1 MSELHRRLKFVRR
14 VLRDRCPQC
23 GEGLLFARW
32 ARLRDRCDVCGLVY
46 RREQGSMIGSM
57 YLAAIAT
64 EIVAAVI
71 CVVLFVAT
79 SWSLP
84 VALSVGI
91 TIHLAFA
98 FWFLPRSMSIWV
110 AIEYATDVQNKEWWA
125 KPR

>member
-1 MSELHRRLKFVRR
+1 MSRLTFIRR

-23 GEGLLFARW
+23 GEGALFARW
-32 ARLRDRCDVCGLVY
+32 ARLRERCDVCGLVY
-46 RREQGSMIGSM
+46 RREQGAMIGSM

-79 SWSLP
+79 SWSAP

-91 TIHLAFA
+91 AIHLAFA
-98 FWFLPRSMSIWV
+98 FWFLPRSMAIWV
-110 AIEYATDVQNKEWWA
+110 AIEYATDVQNKESWTR
-125 KPR
+125 PR